1 MSDKQVEDYL
11 QNGIYGT
18 PDTKP
23 SERKRFL
30 GTIRERVVF
39 ALTKG
44 QVMKKKGV
52 QEMEEKIA
60 NNKSAHLLING
71 KISSRYYKNYRDLAL
86 KHGLE
91 YTVVNNKE
99 ANSDLGAV
107 LTYEYAVDHEEIF
120 LQEDKPQQKS
130 AQKGNFMKRF
140 LNFLRRTP

>member
-18 PDTKP
+18 PETKP
-23 SERKRFL
+23 GERKRYL

-44 QVMKKKGV
+44 QVMKGKGAI
-52 QEMEEKIA
+52 EMEEVMK
-60 NNKSAHLLING
+60 NNPKAHLLLNG
-71 KISSRYYKNYRDLAL
+71 KISSRYYKAYRDSAL

-91 YTVVNNKE
+91 YTVINNRE

-107 LTYEYAVDHEEIF
+107 LTYEHAVDVEEIF
-120 LQEDKPQQKS
+120 LQEEVTGTSPEV
-130 AQKGNFMKRF
+130 KGNMVKRF
-140 LNFLRRTP
+140 LNFLRRKP

>member
-18 PDTKP
+18 PETKP

-44 QVMKKKGV
+44 QVMKKKGIKD
-52 QEMEEKIA
+52 MEEKIA
-60 NNKSAHLLING
+60 NNKEAHLLING

-86 KHGLE
+86 KYGLG
-91 YTVVNNKE
+91 YTVVNNRE

-107 LTYEYAVDHEEIF
+107 LTYEHAVDCEEIF
-120 LQEDKPQQKS
+120 LQEHKPQSKPEQKD
-130 AQKGNFMKRF
+130 NLVKRF
-140 LNFLRRTP
+140 LNFLRREP